1 MSVTEFFREF
11 RTAMVFDVMI
21 YDTNQDMEYFT
32 TTEDIEKDIKKE
44 YLDNSEI
51 VNWNI
56 NNNQFNID
64 VI

>member
-21 YDTNQDMEYFT
+21 YDINDDMEYFT
-32 TTEDIEKDIKKE
+32 TTDAMEKDINKE
-44 YLDNSEI
+44 YLDNTEI
-51 VNWNI
+51 VSWNI
-56 NNNQFNID
+56 DNNEFIID

>member
-56 NNNQFNID
+56 DNNQFNID